1 MRLKNIKGVKQICK
15 MKNNLL
21 NKLFISFSTI
31 FAVLPANYLI
41 AGSHELEISL
51 QNCDYAKTFA
61 KTVMEKRK
69 ASRTL
74 EYYDQVKFTS
84 PVAMEIVFGAYE
96 TDAEEPNFSDEWFE
110 KCLEIS
116 CNEFWAD
123 LEIAVKLVLE

>member
-1 MRLKNIKGVKQICK
+1 

-21 NKLFISFSTI
+21 TKLFISFSTI
-31 FAVLPANYLI
+31 FAMLPYNYLF

-74 EYYDQVKFTS
+74 EYYDQVNFTS
-84 PVAMEIVFGAYE
+84 PVAMEIVLGAYE
-96 TDAEEPNFSDEWFE
+96 TDSEDPNFSDEWFE
-110 KCLEIS
+110 KCKEIS
-116 CNEFWAD
+116 CSLFWAD
-123 LEIAVKLVLE
+123 LKVAIELISD

>member
-1 MRLKNIKGVKQICK
+1 

-21 NKLFISFSTI
+21 TKLFISVSTI

-74 EYYDQVKFTS
+74 DYYDQFNFTS
-84 PVAMEIVFGAYE
+84 PVAMEIVLGAYE
-96 TDAEEPNFSDEWFE
+96 TDAEEPKFSDEWFG
-110 KCLEIS
+110 KCKEIS
-116 CNEFWAD
+116 CSEFWAD
-123 LEIAVKLVLE
+123 LKVAIELISD